1 MGRRNGRSLIMK
13 TFFIRFFKGV
23 AMGAANV
30 IPGVSGGTIAL
41 ITNIYEELIDS
52 LKSFNL
58 NAFQLLVKGQFQALH
73 SQLNLNFLVP
83 IILGIVVSI
92 LSLAKLF
99 DYLLIEFP
107 AHTWAYFFGLVL
119 ASVYY
124 VGLKVKEWN
133 WKIILILILGTII
146 ALTISFVSAS
156 PTEDSSYFYIFICGL
171 IGICGMIL
179 PGLSG
184 SYILM
189 LMGNYHLLMVK
200 SINSISE
207 FVQALASGNL
217 TTFLTSPNFE
227 LLIYFIIFLIGS
239 VVGLISFSNIISWV
253 FNKYHDATL
262 ALLTGFVFGSLS
274 IIWPWK
280 KEIFSNE
287 VIDRHGEPLLL
298 GYERYLPSVLGLNEI
313 FVLVFMLIGV
323 LSIIV
328 VEYLA
333 KQE

>member
-1 MGRRNGRSLIMK
+1 MK

-146 ALTISFVSAS
+146 ALTISFVSPS

-274 IIWPWK
+274 FIWPWK

-298 GYERYLPSVLGLNEI
+298 GYERYLPSVWGLNEI

>member
-1 MGRRNGRSLIMK
+1 MGRRISSTLIMK
-13 TFFIRFFKGV
+13 TFFIRLLKGLS
-23 AMGAANV
+23 MGAANV

-58 NAFQLLVKGQFQALH
+58 SAFKLLLKGQFKTLH
-73 SQLNLNFLVP
+73 AQLNLNFLIP
-83 IILGIVVSI
+83 ILLGIIFSI

-99 DYLLIEFP
+99 DYLLVEYP
-107 AHTWAYFFGLVL
+107 AHTWAYFFGLVF

-124 VGLKVKEWN
+124 VGLKINEWN
-133 WKIILILILGTII
+133 WKVITILIIGTAA
-146 ALTISFVSAS
+146 ALTISFVSPS
-156 PTEDSSYFYIFICGL
+156 PTENTSYFYIFICGL

-200 SINSISE
+200 SINSISN
-207 FVQALASGNL
+207 FIQALASGNL
-217 TTFLTSPNFE
+217 STYLASPDFD
-227 LLIYFIIFLIGS
+227 LLIYFFIFLIGS
-239 VVGLISFSNIISWV
+239 VVGLIAFSNVISWV
-253 FNKYHDATL
+253 FRKYHDATL

-280 KEIFSNE
+280 KEIFSSEIIN
-287 VIDRHGEPLLL
+287 RHGEPLLL
-298 GYERYLPSVLGLNEI
+298 GYERYFPSMWGLNEI
-313 FVLVFMLIGV
+313 FVLAFMIIGV
-323 LSIIV
+323 LSIIF

>member
-1 MGRRNGRSLIMK
+1 
-13 TFFIRFFKGV
+13 
-23 AMGAANV
+23 MGAANV

-146 ALTISFVSAS
+146 ALTISFVSPS

-217 TTFLTSPNFE
+217 TTFLTSSNFE

-298 GYERYLPSVLGLNEI
+298 GYERYLPSVWGLNEI

>member
-1 MGRRNGRSLIMK
+1 
-13 TFFIRFFKGV
+13 
-23 AMGAANV
+23 MGAANV

-146 ALTISFVSAS
+146 ALTISFVSPS

-217 TTFLTSPNFE
+217 TTFLASPNFE

-239 VVGLISFSNIISWV
+239 VVGLIAFSNIISWV

-280 KEIFSNE
+280 KEIFSSE

-298 GYERYLPSVLGLNEI
+298 GYERYLPSVWGLNEI

>member
-1 MGRRNGRSLIMK
+1 MK
-13 TFFIRFFKGV
+13 TFIMRLFKGV

-58 NAFQLLVKGQFQALH
+58 NTLKLFLKGQFKTLH
-73 SQLNLNFLVP
+73 SQLNLNFLIP
-83 IILGIVVSI
+83 IVLGIVLSI

-99 DYLLIEFP
+99 DYLLVEYP

-124 VGLKVKEWN
+124 VGLKVKNWN
-133 WKIILILILGTII
+133 LKIIVTLIIGALV
-146 ALTISFVSAS
+146 ALTISFAS
-156 PTEDSSYFYIFICGL
+156 PSLTENTSYFYIFICGL

-207 FVQALASGNL
+207 FTQALLSGNFS
-217 TTFLTSPNFE
+217 TFLSSSEFN
-227 LLIYFIIFLIGS
+227 LLIYFLIFLIGS
-239 VVGLISFSNIISWV
+239 VVGLIVFSNIISCI

-280 KEIFSNE
+280 KEIFNSE
-287 VIDRHGEPLLL
+287 IIDRNGEPLLA
-298 GYERYLPSVLGLNEI
+298 GYERYLPEIWGINEL
-313 FVLVFMLIGV
+313 FVVVMMLIGV
-323 LSIIV
+323 LSIV
-328 VEYLA
+328 FVEFLA
-333 KQE
+333 KQK

>member
-1 MGRRNGRSLIMK
+1 MK

-146 ALTISFVSAS
+146 ALTISFVSPS

-239 VVGLISFSNIISWV
+239 VVGLIAFSNIISWV

-298 GYERYLPSVLGLNEI
+298 GYERYLPSVWGLNEI

-328 VEYLA
+328 IEYLA

>member
-1 MGRRNGRSLIMK
+1 MK

-146 ALTISFVSAS
+146 ALTISFVSPS

-217 TTFLTSPNFE
+217 ATFLTSPNFE

-298 GYERYLPSVLGLNEI
+298 GYERYLPSVWGLNEI

>member
-1 MGRRNGRSLIMK
+1 MK
-13 TFFIRFFKGV
+13 TFIVRLLKGF

-30 IPGVSGGTIAL
+30 IPGVSGGTMAL

-58 NAFQLLVKGQFQALH
+58 STLKIIFKGQFRTLYRQF
-73 SQLNLNFLVP
+73 NLNFLIP
-83 IILGIVVSI
+83 IMLGIVLSI

-99 DYLLIEFP
+99 DYLLIEYP
-107 AHTWAYFFGLVL
+107 SHTWSYFFGLVL
-119 ASVYY
+119 ASVFY
-124 VGLKVKEWN
+124 VGVKIKYWN
-133 WKIILILILGTII
+133 WRIITIFMVG
-146 ALTISFVSAS
+146 ALVAFTISFVSPS
-156 PTEDSSYFYIFICGL
+156 PTENTSYFFIFICGL

-207 FVQALASGNL
+207 FAHSLLSGSIS
-217 TTFLTSPNFE
+217 TFISSSEFD
-227 LLIYFIIFLIGS
+227 LLIYFLIFLIGS
-239 VVGLISFSNIISWV
+239 TIGLITFSNMISWI

-280 KEIFSNE
+280 KEIFSSKI
-287 VIDRHGEPLLL
+287 IDRHGEPLLV
-298 GYERYLPSVLGLNEI
+298 GYERYFPNVWEVNEV
-313 FVLVFMLIGV
+313 FVIALMLIGV
-323 LSIIV
+323 LSIV
-328 VEYLA
+328 FVEYLA

>member
-1 MGRRNGRSLIMK
+1 MK
-13 TFFIRFFKGV
+13 IFITRLLKGF

-52 LKSFNL
+52 IKSFKL
-58 NAFQLLVKGQFQALH
+58 STIKIFFKGQYRKLYR
-73 SQLNLNFLVP
+73 QLNLSFLIP
-83 IILGIVVSI
+83 IMLGVVLSI

-99 DYLLIEFP
+99 DYLLVEYP

-124 VGLKVKEWN
+124 VGLKIKRWN
-133 WKIILILILGTII
+133 WKITTIFMI
-146 ALTISFVSAS
+146 GALVAFTISFAS
-156 PTEDSSYFYIFICGL
+156 PSPIENTSFLYIFICGL

-200 SINSISE
+200 SINSISG
-207 FVQALASGNL
+207 FTQALLSGNL
-217 TTFLTSPNFE
+217 SGFILSSEFD
-227 LLIYFIIFLIGS
+227 LLIYFLIFLVGS
-239 VVGLISFSNIISWV
+239 VTGLIAFSNIISWI

-262 ALLTGFVFGSLS
+262 ALLTGFIFGSLS

-280 KEIFSNE
+280 KEIFSSKI
-287 VIDRHGEPLLL
+287 IDRHGEPLLV
-298 GYERYLPSVLGLNEI
+298 GYERYFPYVWGVYEV
-313 FVLVFMLIGV
+313 FVVTLMLIGV
-323 LSIIV
+323 LSIV
-328 VEYLA
+328 FVEYLA

>member
-1 MGRRNGRSLIMK
+1 MK

-124 VGLKVKEWN
+124 IGLKVKEWN

-146 ALTISFVSAS
+146 ALTISFVSPS

-217 TTFLTSPNFE
+217 TTFLASPNFE

-239 VVGLISFSNIISWV
+239 VVGLIAFSNIISWV

-280 KEIFSNE
+280 KEIFSSE

-298 GYERYLPSVLGLNEI
+298 GYERYLPSVWGLNEI

>member
-1 MGRRNGRSLIMK
+1 MK
-13 TFFIRFFKGV
+13 TFIMRLFKGV
-23 AMGAANV
+23 AMGVANV

-58 NAFQLLVKGQFQALH
+58 NALKLILKGQFKTLH
-73 SQLNLNFLVP
+73 SQLNLNFLIP
-83 IILGIVVSI
+83 IMLGIVLSI

-99 DYLLIEFP
+99 DYLLVEYP

-124 VGLKVKEWN
+124 VGLKVKNWN
-133 WKIILILILGTII
+133 LKIIVTLIIGALV
-146 ALTISFVSAS
+146 ALTISFAS
-156 PTEDSSYFYIFICGL
+156 PSLTENSSYFYIFICGL
-171 IGICGMIL
+171 VGICGMIF

-207 FVQALASGNL
+207 FTQALLSGNFS
-217 TTFLTSPNFE
+217 TFLSSSEFN
-227 LLIYFIIFLIGS
+227 LLIYFLIFLIGS
-239 VVGLISFSNIISWV
+239 VVGLIVFSNIISWI

-280 KEIFSNE
+280 KEIFNSE
-287 VIDRHGEPLLL
+287 IIDRNGEPLLA
-298 GYERYLPSVLGLNEI
+298 GYERYLPEIWGINEL
-313 FVLVFMLIGV
+313 FVVVMMLIGV
-323 LSIIV
+323 LSIV
-328 VEYLA
+328 FVEFLA
-333 KQE
+333 KQK

>member
-1 MGRRNGRSLIMK
+1 
-13 TFFIRFFKGV
+13 
-23 AMGAANV
+23 
-30 IPGVSGGTIAL
+30 
-41 ITNIYEELIDS
+41 
-52 LKSFNL
+52 
-58 NAFQLLVKGQFQALH
+58 
-73 SQLNLNFLVP
+73 
-83 IILGIVVSI
+83 
-92 LSLAKLF
+92 
-99 DYLLIEFP
+99 
-107 AHTWAYFFGLVL
+107 
-119 ASVYY
+119 
-124 VGLKVKEWN
+124 
-133 WKIILILILGTII
+133 
-146 ALTISFVSAS
+146 
-156 PTEDSSYFYIFICGL
+156 
-171 IGICGMIL
+171 
-179 PGLSG
+179 
-184 SYILM
+184 
-189 LMGNYHLLMVK
+189 MGNYHLLIVK
-200 SINSISE
+200 SINSILE

-298 GYERYLPSVLGLNEI
+298 GYERYLPSVWGLNEI
-313 FVLVFMLIGV
+313 FVIVFMLIGV

>member
-1 MGRRNGRSLIMK
+1 
-13 TFFIRFFKGV
+13 
-23 AMGAANV
+23 MGAANV

-83 IILGIVVSI
+83 ITLGIVVSI

-146 ALTISFVSAS
+146 ALTISFVSPS

-298 GYERYLPSVLGLNEI
+298 GYERYLPSVWGLNEI
-313 FVLVFMLIGV
+313 IVLVFMLIGV

>member
-1 MGRRNGRSLIMK
+1 
-13 TFFIRFFKGV
+13 
-23 AMGAANV
+23 MGAANV

-146 ALTISFVSAS
+146 ALTISFVSPS

-262 ALLTGFVFGSLS
+262 ALLTGFVFGSLNF
-274 IIWPWK
+274 IWPWK

-298 GYERYLPSVLGLNEI
+298 GYERYLPSVWGLNEI

>member
-1 MGRRNGRSLIMK
+1 
-13 TFFIRFFKGV
+13 
-23 AMGAANV
+23 MGAANV

-146 ALTISFVSAS
+146 ALTISFVSPS

-298 GYERYLPSVLGLNEI
+298 GYERYLPSVWGLNEI

>member
-1 MGRRNGRSLIMK
+1 
-13 TFFIRFFKGV
+13 
-23 AMGAANV
+23 MGAANV

-124 VGLKVKEWN
+124 IGLKVKEWN

-146 ALTISFVSAS
+146 ALTISFVSPS

-217 TTFLTSPNFE
+217 TTFLASPNFE

-239 VVGLISFSNIISWV
+239 VVGLIAFSNIISWV

-280 KEIFSNE
+280 KEIFSSE

-298 GYERYLPSVLGLNEI
+298 GYERYLPSVWGLNEI

>member
-1 MGRRNGRSLIMK
+1 MAKRSHNAVIMK
-13 TFFIRFFKGV
+13 TFIIRLFKGV

-58 NAFQLLVKGQFQALH
+58 NALKLIFKGQFKTLH
-73 SQLNLNFLVP
+73 SQLNLNFLIP
-83 IILGIVVSI
+83 IMLGIVLGI

-99 DYLLIEFP
+99 DYLLVEYP

-124 VGLKVKEWN
+124 VGLKVKHWD
-133 WKIILILILGTII
+133 WKIIAILLIGALV
-146 ALTISFVSAS
+146 ALTVSFVSPS
-156 PTEDSSYFYIFICGL
+156 PTENTSYFYIFICGL

-207 FVQALASGNL
+207 FAQALISGNL
-217 TTFLTSPNFE
+217 SAFLSSSEFD
-227 LLIYFIIFLIGS
+227 LLIYFLIFLIGS
-239 VVGLISFSNIISWV
+239 VVGLVAFSNIISWI

-280 KEIFSNE
+280 KEIFSSE
-287 VIDRHGEPLLL
+287 IIDRHGEPLLV
-298 GYERYLPSVLGLNEI
+298 GYERYFPDIWGVNEL
-313 FVLVFMLIGV
+313 FVVVMMLIGV
-323 LSIIV
+323 LSIV
-328 VEYLA
+328 FVEYLA

>member
-1 MGRRNGRSLIMK
+1 MK

-146 ALTISFVSAS
+146 ALTISFVSPS

-298 GYERYLPSVLGLNEI
+298 GYERYLPSVWGLNEI

>member
-1 MGRRNGRSLIMK
+1 
-13 TFFIRFFKGV
+13 
-23 AMGAANV
+23 MGAANV

-58 NAFQLLVKGQFQALH
+58 NALKLIFKGQFKTLH
-73 SQLNLNFLVP
+73 SQLNLNFLIP
-83 IILGIVVSI
+83 IMLGIVLSI

-99 DYLLIEFP
+99 DFLLVEFP
-107 AHTWAYFFGLVL
+107 AHTWAFFFGLVL

-124 VGLKVKEWN
+124 VGLKIKEWN
-133 WKIILILILGTII
+133 WKIVTILIIGIVA
-146 ALTISFVSAS
+146 ALSISFVSPS
-156 PTEDSSYFYIFICGL
+156 PTENTSYIYIFICGL

-207 FVQALASGNL
+207 FIKALASGNMSEFIAGPQL
-217 TTFLTSPNFE
+217 E
-227 LLIYFIIFLIGS
+227 LLVYFIVFLIGS
-239 VVGLISFSNIISWV
+239 VVGLVAFSNIISWI

-280 KEIFSNE
+280 KEIFSSE
-287 VIDRHGEPLLL
+287 IIDRHGEPLLV
-298 GYERYLPSVLGLNEI
+298 GYERYFPDVWGVNEV
-313 FVLVFMLIGV
+313 FVVVMMLIGV
-323 LSIIV
+323 LSIIL
-328 VEYLA
+328 VEYSA

>member
-1 MGRRNGRSLIMK
+1 MARRGRNAVIMK
-13 TFFIRFFKGV
+13 TFIMRLFKGV

-58 NAFQLLVKGQFQALH
+58 NALKLILKGQFKTLH
-73 SQLNLNFLVP
+73 SQLNLNFLMP
-83 IILGIVVSI
+83 IILGIVLSI

-99 DYLLIEFP
+99 DYLLVEYP

-124 VGLKVKEWN
+124 VGLKVKNWN
-133 WKIILILILGTII
+133 LKIIVTLIIGALV
-146 ALTISFVSAS
+146 ALTISFASPS
-156 PTEDSSYFYIFICGL
+156 PTENTSYFYIFICGL

-207 FVQALASGNL
+207 LTQALLSGNFS
-217 TTFLTSPNFE
+217 TFYSSSEFN
-227 LLIYFIIFLIGS
+227 LLIYFFIFLIGS
-239 VVGLISFSNIISWV
+239 VVGLIVFSNIISWI
-253 FNKYHDATL
+253 FNKYQDATL

-280 KEIFSNE
+280 KEIFNSE
-287 VIDRHGEPLLL
+287 IIDRNGEPLLA
-298 GYERYLPSVLGLNEI
+298 GYERYLPEIWGINEL
-313 FVLVFMLIGV
+313 FVVIMMLIGV
-323 LSIIV
+323 LSIV
-328 VEYLA
+328 FVEFLA
-333 KQE
+333 KQK